1 MTYHDFSTRLISIL
15 IGTAITSFS
24 AMADIRQSANE
35 LNAEEMTSAYIRDTT
50 VILRQQPIATE
61 PMVNSNDEAAPQTVQ
76 VRVARLDDLYSDMDN
91 IDHSALTQSL
101 AALDDNV
108 LQALMER
115 REQQLRQQ
123 ESAYDNGLL
132 DPNLAQSEAYLRQ
145 VLNIPA
151 NQPIDYSNLGF
162 PADLP
167 IIVPP
172 SGIEYTNTTRQ
183 FTLAIPNNGYAEQA
197 FQTPGGEYQVNITPD
212 QIQFTINLPGQ

>member
-1 MTYHDFSTRLISIL
+1 MTYRDFSTRLISIL

-24 AMADIRQSANE
+24 AMADIRESANE

-50 VILRQQPIATE
+50 VILRQQSTSPDDHSSSQATT
-61 PMVNSNDEAAPQTVQ
+61 PVNVNI
-76 VRVARLDDLYSDMDN
+76 RVARLDDLYSD
-91 IDHSALTQSL
+91 IDEIDYSALAQSL
-101 AALDDNV
+101 SALDDNV

-115 REQQLRQQ
+115 REQQLKQQ
-123 ESAYDNGLL
+123 QSAYDNGLL

-162 PADLP
+162 PADMP

-172 SGIEYTNTTRQ
+172 TGIEYSNSARQ
-183 FTLAIPNNGYAEQA
+183 FMLAIPNNGYAEQA